1 MEKIHI
7 IIKPSVDGLT
17 NEFDNDNIENNQN
30 SYCENELEDNN
41 DDSNT
46 QGNTT
51 VPLEN
56 LFEEIPSSDAED
68 SYVGTTQETPEYTE
82 SFPALASIKKRKL
95 DDMKRDMSNK
105 NMPFKQSGQK
115 NKQHINVQFRN
126 TNNFNKNCNVS
137 EEKSDSSKPTINSSK
152 QLQDIAINCDTSSE
166 ENECPTDKDDFGITQ
181 RKIVNTGTKTK
192 EKSAVN
198 VLRKKMNKP
207 IQIRGENVQ
216 FNSDCAKTFPQT
228 KKNYSMSDKVLNFA
242 TLAKSKTELVDVMK
256 ADIDEKHAIEVNILN
271 MQLKREI
278 LQVQLIEKEI
288 AIKECILQRVKKTE
302 TLEDI
307 ENLNM

>member
-1 MEKIHI
+1 MEKIYI

-30 SYCENELEDNN
+30 SYCKNELKDNN

-68 SYVGTTQETPEYTE
+68 SVLKYVCTTQETSEYTK

-115 NKQHINVQFRN
+115 INNINLQFRN

-137 EEKSDSSKPTINSSK
+137 EEKSGPSKPTINSSK

-166 ENECPTDKDDFGITQ
+166 ENECPTDKDDF
-181 RKIVNTGTKTK
+181 VLHK
-192 EKSAVN
+192 ER
-198 VLRKKMNKP
+198 L
-207 IQIRGENVQ
+207 
-216 FNSDCAKTFPQT
+216 
-228 KKNYSMSDKVLNFA
+228 
-242 TLAKSKTELVDVMK
+242 
-256 ADIDEKHAIEVNILN
+256 
-271 MQLKREI
+271 
-278 LQVQLIEKEI
+278 
-288 AIKECILQRVKKTE
+288 
-302 TLEDI
+302 
-307 ENLNM
+307 